1 MSVVITKADVQATV
15 KFCRNAARVGA
26 LTAKFG
32 FKAGAAATRFAL
44 PLVIGGAKVGVQAIK
59 AGAEASARAINWLSE
74 QGQRELAKLEAV
86 MEQGL
91 TSYATPGELKVEF
104 EERLKE
110 GLRLTRK
117 HSLLQKEN
125 AASARLLALRNSTLG
140 DFLSIKEWQSIL
152 EKPSENSLLEA
163 VLHKGVKRYAQ
174 AQTEAISQAVI
185 EAAGEVGFKQKRKHR
200 VRDDSQSLLIAD
212 SNGHAVKA
220 NLSSGGQGTELT
232 LDLTG
237 YTDGSCHTVMDKLID
252 ALAKRDILIENQKR
266 KSHYCATGSG
276 VQKQSSGKKA
286 APKSEK
292 QQPRR
297 KPRPKARKRM
307 KVTA

>member
-1 MSVVITKADVQATV
+1 MSVVVTKADVQATV
-15 KFCRNAARVGA
+15 NFCRNAARVGA
-26 LTAKFG
+26 MTAKFG
-32 FKAGAAATRFAL
+32 FKVGAAATRFAL
-44 PLVIGGAKVGVQAIK
+44 PLVVGGAKLGVQAIK

-152 EKPSENSLLEA
+152 EKPSENKLLDA

-174 AQTEAISQAVI
+174 AQTAAISQAVI
-185 EAAGEVGFKQKRKHR
+185 EAAGEVGFKQKRKHL

-212 SNGHAVKA
+212 ANGHAVKA

-237 YTDGSCHTVMDKLID
+237 YTDGSCHTVMDKLIE
-252 ALAKRDILIENQKR
+252 ALAKRDMLIENQQR
-266 KSHYCATGSG
+266 QSHYCATGSDEL
-276 VQKQSSGKKA
+276 KQSSGKT
-286 APKSEK
+286 APKSKK

-297 KPRPKARKRM
+297 KPRRKARKRM